1 MFYGVVKGRKRR
13 FIGGEHDGRR
23 LLEIWQ
29 GDKKLWP
36 SDDLAYRIRVKLPE
50 TGSLDWIYWVHA
62 VDSVTRGK
70 CTSQNYLRFEIDG
83 LLYYLQQSPD
93 GTLPYVLDG
102 DVLELRM
109 TSDGVPADLLG
120 GSLKVDAVIPKRRY
134 TIHPG
139 GVQNSAISG
148 SSELPL
154 LDGTVVGYRQACWR
168 RKRGSTSDIRVYS
181 MFSDTLKLKNT
192 LYKQSRTWQ
201 EYSWQINGIVPGDT
215 RWRYNIWI
223 SGQGGLNNVFA
234 QYPAF
239 KRTFNLK
246 IISIE

>member
-36 SDDLAYRIRVKLPE
+36 SDDVAYRIRVKLPE

-109 TSDGVPADLLG
+109 AADGVPADLLG
-120 GSLKVDAVIPKRRY
+120 GSLKVDAVIPKRWHSLRY
-134 TIHPG
+134 ADLANG
-139 GVQNSAISG
+139 SISG

-154 LDGTVVGYRQACWR
+154 LDGTVVGYSKACWR
-168 RKRGSTSDIRVYS
+168 RKSGCSSGISVHS
-181 MFSDTLKLKNT
+181 MFSETEKLNT
-192 LYKQSRTWQ
+192 SFYKQSRSWSA
-201 EYSWQINGIVPGDT
+201 YSWQINGIVPGDT
-215 RWRYNIWI
+215 RWKYDVWI
-223 SGQGGLNNVFA
+223 SGQGTLNNVFA